1 MLKRQWSSLASAAF
15 KQNFIIQYSFDAF
28 QWLFG
33 IRHLWKFTVV
43 VQNAIL
49 SDFLCKTWCK
59 PFVMRDSFTSLTASC
74 FDKWHLGRSWMKISV
89 QCKSGIEWGF
99 VLAAFAAQVTHSFQ
113 AISGGPEISS
123 VGAVMESCV
132 PWRHLGGAFSGTGP
146 AASPRFIYNP
156 ALTGILVCFRP
167 KSCQRSK
174 TMILLMMAKRF
185 ILMRITKR
193 CSLRNSKRMLR

>member
-15 KQNFIIQYSFDAF
+15 RQNFVIQYSFDAF

-33 IRHLWKFTVV
+33 ISENSQW
-43 VQNAIL
+43 
-49 SDFLCKTWCK
+49 LCKMQSCL
-59 PFVMRDSFTSLTASC
+59 TSSVRPDASPLLWGIVSLHLLPVALTNVILEEA
-74 FDKWHLGRSWMKISV
+74 G
-89 QCKSGIEWGF
+89 CKSVFNANLVLSGAF

-113 AISGGPEISS
+113 AIPGGVRWAKSS

-146 AASPRFIYNP
+146 AASPHSLYNP

-167 KSCQRSK
+167 KSCRRSK